1 MKCFFCKRD
10 IEPSLKYCPHCGKPV
25 QPPITTQDARSLS
38 NHVSAQSAADDS
50 ALEQTIVFGTQTTP
64 AVSDTASSPKVLS
77 DPVEK
82 TIHPPIFSPNMID
95 ELAHTSDSA
104 PAMPAS
110 SSPPQ
115 PTQPATTATDST
127 IAATSAAQNDS
138 FAATLAA
145 SEPTQ
150 TSSVSDAEIK
160 NVNNVLH
167 PSDFQ
172 RPPAAPHTAPPPPLT
187 PPVNKNDFQQR
198 PKKKTTSSRKM
209 ILTIILIVAVLA
221 IGALA
226 YFLLL
231 NPGAKVIQTTKT
243 IEAGTDVDLLTLISV
258 QERENY
264 DIAVKSS
271 EVDVKALGNYKV
283 IYTVTS
289 KKNQKAKDFEFVFT
303 VQDTTPPQ
311 INAPDTIAVIKDQPL
326 NIFSDVTIT
335 DNLDGTI
342 DPSAIIMEGSP
353 NTATVG
359 TYPVTLSVTDK
370 SGNKATK
377 AISVIVEDKSNPVT
391 FINQIKYTWEFLSNP
406 QQILIIREEDN
417 KYLMFV
423 GYKNSEG
430 YGGPLVLKNIAPDN
444 ITATATWFFDDN
456 GKETEIEVKFDI
468 GKPRDGKMK
477 LNYGQGWEEVKIL
490 K

>member
-1 MKCFFCKRD
+1 MYLLNLRLT
-10 IEPSLKYCPHCGKPV
+10 ILSLNK
-25 QPPITTQDARSLS
+25 QSFLARRRHL
-38 NHVSAQSAADDS
+38 
-50 ALEQTIVFGTQTTP
+50 
-64 AVSDTASSPKVLS
+64 AVPDTSSSPNVLS
-77 DPVEK
+77 DSVE

-138 FAATLAA
+138 FAATLAT

-160 NVNNVLH
+160 NVINVLDS
-167 PSDFQ
+167 SDFQ
-172 RPPAAPHTAPPPPLT
+172 RPPAAPRTAPPPPLT
-187 PPVNKNDFQQR
+187 PPVNKDDFQQR
-198 PKKKTTSSRKM
+198 PKKKTTSSRKI

-226 YFLLL
+226 YFLFL

-289 KKNQKAKDFEFVFT
+289 KR
-303 VQDTTPPQ
+303 
-311 INAPDTIAVIKDQPL
+311 
-326 NIFSDVTIT
+326 
-335 DNLDGTI
+335 
-342 DPSAIIMEGSP
+342 
-353 NTATVG
+353 
-359 TYPVTLSVTDK
+359 
-370 SGNKATK
+370 
-377 AISVIVEDKSNPVT
+377 
-391 FINQIKYTWEFLSNP
+391 
-406 QQILIIREEDN
+406 IR
-417 KYLMFV
+417 K
-423 GYKNSEG
+423 
-430 YGGPLVLKNIAPDN
+430 
-444 ITATATWFFDDN
+444 
-456 GKETEIEVKFDI
+456 
-468 GKPRDGKMK
+468 
-477 LNYGQGWEEVKIL
+477 QKIL
-490 K
+490 NLSLPYKIPHHRKSMLLIP